1 MTVIVDMNTAPG
13 LYDIET
19 IQSCG
24 PEGTSASGVEGLETP
39 GSSCSGKTVWP
50 LTVERLMG
58 GPPPT
63 PSESLSPPAPTGP
76 TEVTGAAGGPAPGE
90 PPPGEPPP
98 SVEEFVDKV
107 LDRLTD
113 PGRILYNPPSR
124 MSVGEREL
132 VEVRITR
139 NPSVNLGSG
148 LVGSGVPI
156 EGIVR
161 VAPKMIVDLVG
172 PDFDITPLSPK
183 RQVVGG
189 TDFNEWA
196 FHIAPQR
203 AGTTFLWLTVSV
215 DVKGAQLRGV
225 SPVVLRREIQVD
237 VDPVHE
243 LITFI
248 GDNWQPVLGIG
259 LAMATLLFGS
269 GVLVSRRQLARG
281 SATRPGRRR
290 SRLHR
295 ARHEPT

>member
-1 MTVIVDMNTAPG
+1 
-13 LYDIET
+13 
-19 IQSCG
+19 
-24 PEGTSASGVEGLETP
+24 
-39 GSSCSGKTVWP
+39 
-50 LTVERLMG
+50 
-58 GPPPT
+58 
-63 PSESLSPPAPTGP
+63 
-76 TEVTGAAGGPAPGE
+76 
-90 PPPGEPPP
+90 
-98 SVEEFVDKV
+98 VEEFVDKV